1 MKRRLLVAI
10 LVISMFFTISSFA
23 AKESDN
29 PQNYKKIGTV
39 LKELNLIQGSGS
51 TNDLKENNLLKREE
65 AIVILLRLLKKEE
78 TVKARD
84 PQGTGVFS
92 DIPKGHWSI
101 RYVEYAYE
109 NGITSGIGKG
119 KFGLGNHITKKEFI
133 TLLLRQLGYKTEWS
147 KNDALEVG
155 KKCGILDETSGLKD
169 KIVRGQAFT
178 YMLNVL
184 FVKPN
189 GEDQTLYQKLG
200 IKSDSPYFA
209 ELAQGTPK
217 PNPSDKT
224 PVVIDFTDYPKLV
237 KASSYQYSEF
247 TIEFNKPVKASKS
260 NFKFTI
266 EGREIPDDMIRF
278 TAGSGEQVF
287 QKTIFQFKEQNLH
300 GKEVVCTVSDIVDT
314 KGNPMLGKAKISAMF
329 KDGPSLYFKEAKV
342 LNDKTVEFYM
352 SERYQKPQYGQP
364 YGYKVFLNGNELSED
379 NKDYKMGW
387 GVGNVFKVV
396 FPEPKKEGKL
406 AFRAWGWLELNT
418 KKYMDEVEVEVDLAD
433 RELKEFPEP
442 EAAEPGDT
450 EITYTFDDE
459 AKDIIESQFNPT
471 TYAAATTEAYG
482 TSETISLTGI
492 NPQPTG
498 TDYQTGT
505 TVDSATVDSTT
516 VDSTTAS
523 DSAIFSDST
532 TTANQS
538 DCNPAIVYTH
548 YVTGTEAVF
557 FTTKPLRSVD
567 GIVME
572 MADGTKYQ
580 PQGFFTEGL
589 TGFTVRLP
597 ENAVNKNATDI
608 FIGARLH
615 VQTMVEAECGAVT
628 DPFIYLLDSK
638 IN

>member
-23 AKESDN
+23 AKEPDN
-29 PQNYKKIGTV
+29 PENYKKIGNI

-78 TVKARD
+78 LVKARD

-189 GEDQTLYQKLG
+189 NEEQTLYQKLG

-209 ELAQGTPK
+209 ELNKDSNSVSADK
-217 PNPSDKT
+217 NP
-224 PVVIDFTDYPKLV
+224 VIVDLTAYPRMTG
-237 KASSYQYSEF
+237 ARTYMYDEF
-247 TIEFNKPVKASKS
+247 VIEFNKPVRAAKG
-260 NFKFTI
+260 NFKFRV
-266 EGREIPDDMIRF
+266 EGREIPDQMWNVSPGGREVRF
-278 TAGSGEQVF
+278 R
-287 QKTIFQFKEQNLH
+287 FKEQNLH
-300 GKEVVCTVSDIVDT
+300 GKELICTVTDIVDSYG
-314 KGNPMLGKAKISAMF
+314 KPMLGTGQISATF
-329 KDGPSLYFKEAKV
+329 KDAPGLYFKEAKI

-364 YGYKVFLNGNELSED
+364 YGYKVSLNGNELSEA

-396 FPEPKKEGKL
+396 FPEPKTEGKL
-406 AFRAWGWLELNT
+406 TLRAWGWLELHS
-418 KKYMDEVEVEVDLAD
+418 KKLMEEMEAEVDLANRD
-433 RELKEFPEP
+433 LQTFPEP
-442 EAAEPGDT
+442 EVGEPKDT
-450 EITYTFDDE
+450 EIVYSFDDD
-459 AKDIIESQFNPT
+459 AKDIIESEFNQTTAAAPTTDASHTSDIPNPT
-471 TYAAATTEAYG
+471 DWSPAMSTE
-482 TSETISLTGI
+482 
-492 NPQPTG
+492 
-498 TDYQTGT
+498 YQTGT
-505 TVDSATVDSTT
+505 TIESTT
-516 VDSTTAS
+516 VDSTMSPDFTTS
-523 DSAIFSDST
+523 PDST
-532 TTANQS
+532 TATNQPS
-538 DCNPAIVYTH
+538 CNPAMVYTH
-548 YVTGTEAVF
+548 YTVGKEAVF
-557 FTTKPLRSVD
+557 FTTKALRSVD

-572 MADGTKYQ
+572 MADGTKYL
-580 PQGFFTEGL
+580 PQASFTPGI

-597 ENAVNKNATDI
+597 EDAFDKNARDI
-608 FIGARLH
+608 FVGAKLH
-615 VQTMVEAECGAVT
+615 VEVMVEAECGAVT